1 MDVLDLAAGTTGT
14 VDEQFDREHCRQA
27 GMKGVLEVDFDV
39 DVGARV
45 QVLKDFVIVDDQ
57 YEGL

>member
-1 MDVLDLAAGTTGT
+1 
-14 VDEQFDREHCRQA
+14 
-27 GMKGVLEVDFDV
+27 MKGVLEVDFDV